1 MAPAGAPRQHKQINA
16 VGKAADCKAKAGA
29 ELAACNSEA
38 QDQRIVQ
45 IGRDLWGGAGN
56 SPAPYSKYN

>member
-29 ELAACNSEA
+29 ELAACNSEP
-38 QDQRIVQ
+38 QD
-45 IGRDLWGGAGN
+45 
-56 SPAPYSKYN
+56 

>member
-29 ELAACNSEA
+29 ELAACNSEP
-38 QDQRIVQ
+38 QDHRIVQ
-45 IGRDLWGGAGN
+45 IGRDLWGGN
-56 SPAPYSKYN
+56 SPAPSSKYN

>member
-45 IGRDLWGGAGN
+45 IGRDLWGG
-56 SPAPYSKYN
+56 